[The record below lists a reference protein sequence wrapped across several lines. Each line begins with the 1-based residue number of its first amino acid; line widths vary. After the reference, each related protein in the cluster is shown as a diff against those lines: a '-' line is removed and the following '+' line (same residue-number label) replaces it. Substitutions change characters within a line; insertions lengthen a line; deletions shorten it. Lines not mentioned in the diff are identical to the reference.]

1 MYLVKNTIDWFE
13 SYVSTYK
20 NTEHYSEMYGIKI
33 EHSKRVCKNA
43 AMLGEAMSWESDRE
57 VWLAHSVGLLHDI
70 ARFLQY
76 REFNTF
82 LDSLSFD
89 HGDKGEE
96 ILDKEFDWKNISE
109 KDKSFVLAAVKY
121 HNKRILPSGLCTE
134 TVKWCSLARDAD
146 KIDIFRMIQKRIENG
161 TILNIF
167 PKHEK
172 VTGLSPNLVEEIEKE
187 GLGSYKNARSLQD
200 YRLIQ
205 LTWGVDLNF
214 SVSVDIL
221 QKEDIFDKII
231 EDLKDYNI
239 DYLIEKLMERIL
251 LK

>member
-1 MYLVKNTIDWFE
+1 MYFIKNTMSWFE

-20 NTEHYSEMYGIKI
+20 NTEHYSEMYDIKI

-43 AMLGEAMSWESDRE
+43 AMLGEAMGWESDRE
-57 VWLAHSVGLLHDI
+57 VWLTHAVGLLHDI

-76 REFNTF
+76 KEYNTF

-89 HGDKGEE
+89 HGDRGEE
-96 ILDKEFDWKNISE
+96 ILDKEFNWDGISKE
-109 KDKSFVLAAVKY
+109 DKSFVLAAVKY
-121 HNKRILPSGLCTE
+121 HNKRILPSGLSAE
-134 TVKWCSLARDAD
+134 TIKWCSLARDAD

-172 VTGLSPNLVEEIEKE
+172 VVALSTDLVEEIERE
-187 GLGSYKNARSLQD
+187 GLGSYNNARSLQD

-221 QKEDIFDKII
+221 QKENIFDKII
-231 EDLKDYNI
+231 ED
-239 DYLIEKLMERIL
+239 
-251 LK
+251 